1 MRDVDE
7 SRGSHR
13 RHSRARNVE
22 PGSAHVRGFIF
33 TPFGQNNERVR
44 NHHKRIRDEFEVQT
58 RSYRRRETID
68 ARLRPGERFGVLCR
82 GVVRDW
88 DFREETDGN
97 NLVWFDQRRRGGER
111 GYVSDGD
118 VADVEET
125 VRMRRRVEFARRQE
139 RVSAGRRR
147 RGEVVVSNRER
158 VTRGNR
164 LGYRRVG

>member
-1 MRDVDE
+1 M
-7 SRGSHR
+7 
-13 RHSRARNVE
+13 
-22 PGSAHVRGFIF
+22 
-33 TPFGQNNERVR
+33 
-44 NHHKRIRDEFEVQT
+44 
-58 RSYRRRETID
+58 
-68 ARLRPGERFGVLCR
+68 
-82 GVVRDW
+82 RDW